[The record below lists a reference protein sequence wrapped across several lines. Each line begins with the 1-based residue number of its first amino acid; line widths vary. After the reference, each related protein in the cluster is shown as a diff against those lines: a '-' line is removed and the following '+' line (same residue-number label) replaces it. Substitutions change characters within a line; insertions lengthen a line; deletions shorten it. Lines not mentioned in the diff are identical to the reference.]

1 MILWNDKTKISKEE
15 QARINAERKKNIV
28 PFHRGFYSTEHAS
41 PRDEH
46 YLGSPEN
53 RQMEQFYREQAQEER
68 LQQQDGPKLVKK
80 RKIWVCKETNSAKE
94 LKR

>member
-28 PFHRGFYSTEHAS
+28 PFHRGFYSTEHTS

-53 RQMEQFYREQAQEER
+53 RQMEQFCREQEQKER
-68 LQQQDGPKLVKK
+68 LQQQQEGPRLMKK
-80 RKIWVCKETNSAKE
+80 RIPPKIEGIN
-94 LKR
+94 